1 MLNGDNNENGIKK
14 SKGSNQQKKNNFA
27 CVAHFFIPLP
37 LFCTTTTSNFQKLPS
52 LYTFYR
58 GNVVC
63 IPIRFFSLPLILTF
77 VAASTCHFL
86 TASKNCLCFP
96 SGEIRHVCFFCLLL
110 FLC

>member
-1 MLNGDNNENGIKK
+1 MRTALKE
-14 SKGSNQQKKNNFA
+14 SKGSNRQKKKKKNTTTSHVQHTFLY
-27 CVAHFFIPLP
+27 IPLP
-37 LFCTTTTSNFQKLPS
+37 LFCTTTASNFQKLPS

-86 TASKNCLCFP
+86 TTAKNCLCFP
-96 SGEIRHVCFFCLLL
+96 SSEIRHVCFFCLLL